1 MAKKEKIIRTEEE
14 IAELRA
20 LRAEKKAKQTP
31 EKEVSTYFPNNEATK
46 DFLTELQRKIRKFR
60 KEAVEKGITKEPLKD
75 DLKIPFYLALSKLDY
90 DAYRPEL
97 GALLI
102 EGLKLQDREIKVACY
117 HYLDKL
123 FTEKKGVDFG
133 WVAQMLNKRYVSRY
147 GWALLRKHAVPGSL
161 LVLYGGD
168 ILGDQLDEW
177 AQDPKTQTDWLR
189 LASEDGKPVD
199 MRELLPRHIGVNP

>member
-1 MAKKEKIIRTEEE
+1 MAKKKIIRTEEE

-20 LRAEKKAKQTP
+20 KRAEKKAKQTP
-31 EKEVSTYFPNNEATK
+31 EKEVSIYFPNNEATK

-60 KEAVEKGITKEPLKD
+60 KEAVEKGITKKPLKD

-199 MRELLPRHIGVNP
+199 MRELLHRHIGVNP